1 MLTDILTVIWYLN
14 HRGYFLQFFA
24 ATSGKKLND
33 GVLGIDVFLYNTVKM
48 NTHTH
53 YHTHVNTHSCDCGRT
68 HISAHTN
75 AHVYPAQ
82 TAVAQTAVAQTAV
95 AQTAVAQT
103 AVAQTAVA
111 QPTSQPMRSASPVA
125 KRTRSKAQRAAWE
138 KQPWSVAD
146 ADINDLISFLKESTD
161 PWERSL
167 IPEVEKDAIAR
178 FAKRAKMTK

>member
-1 MLTDILTVIWYLN
+1 
-14 HRGYFLQFFA
+14 
-24 ATSGKKLND
+24 
-33 GVLGIDVFLYNTVKM
+33 
-48 NTHTH
+48 
-53 YHTHVNTHSCDCGRT
+53 
-68 HISAHTN
+68 
-75 AHVYPAQ
+75 
-82 TAVAQTAVAQTAV
+82 
-95 AQTAVAQT
+95 
-103 AVAQTAVA
+103 
-111 QPTSQPMRSASPVA
+111 MRSASPVA

>member
-1 MLTDILTVIWYLN
+1 
-14 HRGYFLQFFA
+14 
-24 ATSGKKLND
+24 
-33 GVLGIDVFLYNTVKM
+33 M
-48 NTHTH
+48 NTHAH

-75 AHVYPAQ
+75 VHIYPVHAALAQ
-82 TAVAQTAVAQTAV
+82 TAVAQSAVATK
-95 AQTAVAQT
+95 
-103 AVAQTAVA
+103 
-111 QPTSQPMRSASPVA
+111 PMRSASPVA

-146 ADINDLISFLKESTD
+146 ADINDLISFLKESND